1 MGFFKKK
8 ICHYYGQEE
17 QRGTEEIGKK
27 IGELGE
33 ESSAA
38 EQRGEVLCWLGEI
51 ATDGSCLISIV
62 DNDRE
67 KE

>member
-1 MGFFKKK
+1 MGFFEEEV
-8 ICHYYGQEE
+8 CHYYGQEE
-17 QRGTEEIGKK
+17 QRRTEEVGKK

-38 EQRGEVLCWLGEI
+38 EQRGKVLCWLGEV

-62 DNDRE
+62 DENRA